1 MGDPVIESHGLQ
13 LYPLK
18 PKHIIPFHDDLSEE
32 NIKELRVVYKIDPL
46 EALLELIG
54 RQMVFVVERKGKPLA
69 VTGIDEDGCMWALFS
84 KSLKKNWVRFARA
97 SPELIRFYHHFYDE
111 LSCQVWTENEMI
123 LQWLVH
129 LGFEAEILFN
139 SGDVEIAQFVRC
151 KTEQSNVYS
160 LLSRPVMH

>member
-139 SGDVEIAQFVRC
+139 SDDAEIAQFVRC

>member
-129 LGFEAEILFN
+129 LGFETEILFN
-139 SGDVEIAQFVRC
+139 SGDAEIAQFVRC

>member
-46 EALLELIG
+46 EALLELMG

-139 SGDVEIAQFVRC
+139 SGDAEIAQFVRC